1 MSETV
6 IFSIFFLGIFISI
19 TIYVVR
25 FLKTP
30 NLFRTIFRAYLAF
43 LERDTFPK
51 VNKKDT
57 VKNKR
62 VVDWKVSNKNSCLEY
77 EKFKEKFPDEEYPYF

>member
-30 NLFRTIFRAYLAF
+30 NLFRTMFKAYLAF